1 MKAILLASTLVII
14 LCSSCSKTLTY
25 YTEDLHQ
32 QHGWTEN
39 QLKKIQFY
47 LSQDIEL
54 ERSGSQGVSR
64 IEDGQIKVRSNRKT
78 DKIVIKKGTPGTLI
92 HMPKENRYAISFD
105 DSGEYLMFGPTK
117 KNNGRF
123 TLLAKEWLENRRGGI
138 VSYGK
143 KEYRI
148 NSESAYAAL
157 LVDIDKARTNNTR
170 TDKASGR
177 RVR

>member
-1 MKAILLASTLVII
+1 MRGIYLLLSLVTF
-14 LCSSCSKTLTY
+14 LCLSCSKTLTY

-32 QHGWTEN
+32 QHGWSED
-39 QLKKIQFY
+39 QLKRIQFY
-47 LSQDIEL
+47 VSQDIEL
-54 ERSGSQGVSR
+54 IRSGSRGVSK
-64 IEDGQIKVRSNRKT
+64 IEDGQIKVRSDRNT

-92 HMPKENRYAISFD
+92 RMPKENRYAVSFD
-105 DSGEYLMFGPTK
+105 ESGAYLMFGPTK

-123 TLLAKEWLENRRGGI
+123 TLLAKEWLEKRGGGV

-143 KEYRI
+143 REYRI

-157 LVDIDKARTNNTR
+157 LVDIDKARNNKTR